1 MKKKEEII
9 NILNRNP
16 IYNVNVINFINN
28 YEIDEIKTEGN
39 IVLIKG
45 SSDEK
50 WLYTSCENKKEFEK
64 ILAWVDESDKY
75 FVIQKDWELEM
86 IREKYEIDWLLSCE
100 KLVLSDDVKLV
111 EGDNDQLTNIESDD
125 AEYIY
130 NNYGY
135 SDYASVEY
143 IRERIINDLALG
155 IKKDKKLV
163 AWVLI
168 HDDGA
173 IGMLHVLEEYRGN
186 GYARNL
192 MEAMIVKIRSENRIP
207 FVHIEKSNK
216 ASKKLCEKLGFVKFS
231 NIHWVKLK

>member
-9 NILNRNP
+9 NILNSNL

-50 WLYTSCENKKEFEK
+50 WLYTSCKNKKEFEK

-75 FVIQKDWELEM
+75 FVIQRDWELEM

-111 EGDNDQLTNIESDD
+111 EGDNDKLTNIEADD

-163 AWVLI
+163 AWLLI

-186 GYARNL
+186 GHARNL
-192 MEAMIVKIRSENRIP
+192 MESMIVKLRSENRIP
-207 FVHIEKSNK
+207 FVHIESRNI
-216 ASKKLCEKLGFVKFS
+216 ASKNLCKKLGFTKYGY
-231 NIHWVKLK
+231 IHWVKIK

>member
-1 MKKKEEII
+1 MIKKEGII

-28 YEIDEIKTEGN
+28 YEIDEVKTEGN

-50 WLYTSCENKKEFEK
+50 WLYTSCENENEFEK
-64 ILAWVDESDKY
+64 ILTWVDESDKY
-75 FVIQKDWELEM
+75 FVIQRDWELEM
-86 IREKYEIDWLLSCE
+86 IKEKYEVDWLLSCE
-100 KLVLSDDVKLV
+100 KLVLNNDVKLV
-111 EGDNDQLTNIESDD
+111 GEDDDKLTNIEADE

-173 IGMLHVLEEYRGN
+173 IGMLHVLEKHRGN
-186 GYARNL
+186 GYARIL
-192 MEAMIVKIRSENRIP
+192 MKAIILKLRSENRIP
-207 FVHIEKSNK
+207 FVHIEESNT
-216 ASKKLCEKLGFVKFS
+216 ASKSLCSKLGFKKYC
-231 NIHWVKLK
+231 NIHWVKIK